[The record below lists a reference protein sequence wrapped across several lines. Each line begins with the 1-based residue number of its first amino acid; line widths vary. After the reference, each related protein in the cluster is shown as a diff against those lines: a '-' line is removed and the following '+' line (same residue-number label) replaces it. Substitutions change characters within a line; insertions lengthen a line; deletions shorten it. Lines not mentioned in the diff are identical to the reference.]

1 MAFRGADMIDPT
13 VPYAPG
19 WLSPVD
25 IARKVCA
32 PGYSPLT
39 DWRGV
44 TVTAVL
50 LAEAGGNPRAVGPPV
65 QITVRGI
72 RRWGVALGGCQL
84 LTCVHVDDEAYP
96 GFRRMTVDECFDFDV
111 SWYRAWDVM
120 NVDRPDSFL
129 YNLDPWEAYTAVDPR
144 TGAKVYKAHVPIAL
158 AAVRHIG
165 GTI

>member
-1 MAFRGADMIDPT
+1 MGVDVTTDPN

-44 TVTAVL
+44 TVTAML
-50 LAEAGGNPRAVGPPV
+50 LAEAGGNPRAVGKPV
-65 QITVRGI
+65 QVHVWGVP
-72 RRWGVALGGCQL
+72 RWGIALGLGQL
-84 LTCVHVDDEAYP
+84 LTAVHVDNEAFP
-96 GFRRMTVDECFDFDV
+96 GWPRMTVDACFNADDN
-111 SWYRAWDVM
+111 WARCWAVM
-120 NVDRPDSFL
+120 MTNRPDSFL
-129 YNLDPWEAYTAVDPR
+129 YNLTPWSAYTNIDPA
-144 TGAKVYKAHVPIAL
+144 TGDKVYKAHVPIAL
-158 AAVRHIG
+158 QAVRALG